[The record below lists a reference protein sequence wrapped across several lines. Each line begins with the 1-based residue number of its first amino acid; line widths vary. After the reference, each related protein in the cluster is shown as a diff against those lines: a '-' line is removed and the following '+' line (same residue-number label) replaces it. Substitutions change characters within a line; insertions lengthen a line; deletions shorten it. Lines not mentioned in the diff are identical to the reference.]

1 MHAFCRTMSSLHPQS
16 DTDVSRA
23 AGVAGGGAQAE
34 LAALTSRLMAGDQAA
49 FARLHDMLAPGLTR
63 HFARKLAGIG
73 VDEGSS
79 GRGGSG
85 GGGLAEELAQR
96 TWITFWRALAAG
108 AYDPARA
115 RPSTFL
121 YAVAANIWLR
131 HLRERSRRG
140 PVALAEGAD
149 WPLSSAADDP
159 AAALECA
166 AAVEL
171 VGRVVGG
178 AESEATE
185 ADEAA
190 FTEADRQLL
199 RAIADGRTDRELA
212 AELGISPSTA
222 HARKKGV
229 LGRLAGFLAGRGIGP
244 SAAGAESEQHRG
256 NT

>member
-1 MHAFCRTMSSLHPQS
+1 MSSLHRQS
-16 DTDVSRA
+16 ESDVSRA
-23 AGVAGGGAQAE
+23 AGAAGGGAQAE
-34 LAALTSRLMAGDQAA
+34 LAALTSRLMAGDQSA

-73 VDEGSS
+73 VDD
-79 GRGGSG
+79 GRGGG
-85 GGGLAEELAQR
+85 GGSGGLAEELAQR

-244 SAAGAESEQHRG
+244 SAVGAGSEQRRG
-256 NT
+256 TT